1 MSANSISNIPTD
13 ELESD
18 LADTEIDIQVCE
30 LALDTGVTTYGT
42 GKSVTYRL
50 NTNQMIRDQIK
61 AELER
66 REQVTA

>member
-1 MSANSISNIPTD
+1 MSISEIPTD
-13 ELESD
+13 ELKSD

-30 LALDTGVTTYGT
+30 LALIQGVETYGT

-61 AELER
+61 AELAR
-66 REQVTA
+66 REVAYA